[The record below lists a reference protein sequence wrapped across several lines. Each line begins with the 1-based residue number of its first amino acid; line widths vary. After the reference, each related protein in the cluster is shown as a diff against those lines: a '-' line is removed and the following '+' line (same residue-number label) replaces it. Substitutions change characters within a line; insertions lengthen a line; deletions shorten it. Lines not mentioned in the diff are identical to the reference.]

1 MVQFKIILSMFVAF
15 YLRLASI
22 QATDVQY
29 CDKQGNYAVKV
40 TGVNISPNP
49 VARGKPA
56 TFSISASTGLI

>member
-1 MVQFKIILSMFVAF
+1 MLPSFCKVTA
-15 YLRLASI
+15 
-22 QATDVQY
+22 
-29 CDKQGNYAVKV
+29 DKQGNYAVKV